1 MALKDATHKHIL
13 SGESIDSHC
22 LLEISTDMFGC
33 ISCDGSFVP
42 LNSVWE
48 DILGFTALE
57 LQNQQW
63 WTFVHPEDKPEMLAD
78 VEKVEIGE
86 RDNIIFESRFQ
97 CKDTSYK
104 WLRWRVTKASG
115 KQFCYLV
122 ATDISRQKRL
132 EADLK
137 ESETRFRQLAVKHV
151 QEGDLLHTLMEN
163 TPDHIYFKDTESR
176 FIRINRSLADRFGL
190 KNPADAVHKTDFDF
204 FTREHAQQAY
214 QDEQNV
220 IESGKPIEGKQEK
233 ETWPDEQDTWASTT
247 KVPIRDRDGRII
259 GTCGISR
266 DITEYYRAQQ
276 AVRDSEANWRSLVES
291 VPDIIS
297 TLDLDY
303 HLQFINR
310 LPPNLGLKP
319 EDLVGK
325 SVFDFL
331 PEEHHP
337 RIKEACAKVIE
348 TGEPATYEV
357 QGLISGYWYASCIG
371 PIQQDGELVGF
382 VMASTN
388 ITDRKQAEI
397 ELQHSEERFR
407 RAVLNAPLPIMI
419 HAEDG
424 EVLQI
429 SRAWTELTG
438 YTLEDIPTI
447 SKWLAQA
454 DSEAAEEIK
463 AHLSQL
469 YRSTERVAEGEYV
482 IITQSGKRQVWEF
495 SSSLLGAL
503 PDKRQLGISM
513 ALNIT
518 ERIKTQKAMQQ
529 AKETAEYASRA
540 KSDFLANMSH
550 ELRTPLNAIIG
561 FAEILRD
568 ELVGSINTEQK
579 ECVNDIHI
587 SGQHLLE
594 MINDILD
601 LSKIEAGKMVLQL
614 ETFSIVE
621 AVEEVNTI
629 ITALAVKRHL
639 DLTLNY
645 NRDCMIEAD
654 RVKFKQI
661 FYNLL
666 SNAVKFTP
674 EGGQVATHLEISDT
688 ELRAEVT
695 DTGIG
700 ISEADQAKL
709 FAPFTQIDTSKSR
722 RYGGTGLG
730 LALTHRLIVLHGGE
744 INVKS
749 QEGAGS
755 NFTLRIPLRQLKRN
769 IDGTGSDEAAES
781 D

>member
-1 MALKDATHKHIL
+1 MPIL
-13 SGESIDSHC
+13 
-22 LLEISTDMFGC
+22 
-33 ISCDGSFVP
+33 
-42 LNSVWE
+42 
-48 DILGFTALE
+48 
-57 LQNQQW
+57 
-63 WTFVHPEDKPEMLAD
+63 
-78 VEKVEIGE
+78 
-86 RDNIIFESRFQ
+86 
-97 CKDTSYK
+97 
-104 WLRWRVTKASG
+104 
-115 KQFCYLV
+115 
-122 ATDISRQKRL
+122 
-132 EADLK
+132 
-137 ESETRFRQLAVKHV
+137 
-151 QEGDLLHTLMEN
+151 
-163 TPDHIYFKDTESR
+163 
-176 FIRINRSLADRFGL
+176 
-190 KNPADAVHKTDFDF
+190 
-204 FTREHAQQAY
+204 
-214 QDEQNV
+214 
-220 IESGKPIEGKQEK
+220 
-233 ETWPDEQDTWASTT
+233 
-247 KVPIRDRDGRII
+247 DRDGRIK

-276 AVRDSEANWRSLVES
+276 AVRDSEVNWRSLVES

-297 TLDLDY
+297 TIDLDY
-303 HLQFINR
+303 RLQFVNR
-310 LPPNLGLKP
+310 LPPTLELKP

-331 PEEHHP
+331 TEEHHE
-337 RIKEACAKVIE
+337 RFKEACAKVIE
-348 TGEPATYEV
+348 TGELATYEI

-397 ELQHSEERFR
+397 EVQHSEERFR

-447 SKWLAQA
+447 SKWLEQA
-454 DSEAAEEIK
+454 DSQEAEEIK
-463 AHLSQL
+463 AHLAQL

-482 IITQSGKRQVWEF
+482 IITQSGERQIWEF

-503 PDKRQLGISM
+503 PDKRHLGISM

-518 ERIKTQKAMQQ
+518 ERIKTQKVMQQ

-568 ELVGSINTEQK
+568 ELVGSINAEQK

-621 AVEEVNTI
+621 AVEEVNAI
-629 ITALAVKRHL
+629 INALAVKKNL
-639 DLTLNY
+639 DLTLTY
-645 NRDCMIEAD
+645 NRNCMIEAD

-674 EGGQVATHLEISDT
+674 EGGKVTTQLKVTET
-688 ELRAEVT
+688 ELCAEVI

-700 ISEADQAKL
+700 IAEADQAKL

-730 LALTHRLIVLHGGE
+730 LAVTHRLIILHGGE
-744 INVKS
+744 ISVKS
-749 QEGAGS
+749 EEGKGS
-755 NFTLRIPLRQLKRN
+755 NFTFRIPLQQL
-769 IDGTGSDEAAES
+769 DGGTDATSDKTA
-781 D
+781 

>member
-1 MALKDATHKHIL
+1 MKFKDTPHEHIL
-13 SGESIDSHC
+13 SGESVDSHC

-33 ISCDGSFVP
+33 IGCADNFVP
-42 LNSVWE
+42 LNSAWG
-48 DILGFTALE
+48 DTLGFTELE
-57 LQNQQW
+57 LQSQQW
-63 WTFVHPEDKPEMLAD
+63 WLFVHPEDREQTLAS
-78 VEKVEIGE
+78 VEKVQTGE
-86 RDNIIFESRFQ
+86 RDNINFESRFQ

-104 WLRWRVTKASG
+104 WLKWRVTKAPG
-115 KQFCYLV
+115 KQQCYFV
-122 ATDISRQKRL
+122 ATDISQQKRL
-132 EADLK
+132 EAKLK
-137 ESETRFRQLAVKHV
+137 ESETRFQQLAVKHV

-176 FIRINRSLADRFGL
+176 FIRINRSLADQFGL
-190 KNPADAVHKTDFDF
+190 DNPVDAVHKTDFDF

-214 QDEQNV
+214 RDEQNV

-233 ETWPDEQDTWASTT
+233 ETWPDEQETWVSTT

-297 TLDLDY
+297 TLDLEY
-303 HLQFINR
+303 RLQFVNR
-310 LPPNLGLKP
+310 LPPTLELKP

-348 TGEPATYEV
+348 TGELATYEV

-382 VMASTN
+382 VMASAN

-397 ELQHSEERFR
+397 ELQ
-407 RAVLNAPLPIMI
+407 
-419 HAEDG
+419 
-424 EVLQI
+424 
-429 SRAWTELTG
+429 
-438 YTLEDIPTI
+438 
-447 SKWLAQA
+447 
-454 DSEAAEEIK
+454 
-463 AHLSQL
+463 
-469 YRSTERVAEGEYV
+469 RS
-482 IITQSGKRQVWEF
+482 
-495 SSSLLGAL
+495 
-503 PDKRQLGISM
+503 
-513 ALNIT
+513 
-518 ERIKTQKAMQQ
+518 
-529 AKETAEYASRA
+529 KETAEHASRA

-568 ELVGSINTEQK
+568 ELVGTINAEQK

-629 ITALAVKRHL
+629 ITALAVKKHL

-645 NRDCMIEAD
+645 NQNCPIEAD

-674 EGGQVATHLEISDT
+674 EGGRVATHLKVTDT
-688 ELRAEVT
+688 ELYAEVI

-730 LALTHRLIVLHGGE
+730 LALTHRLIMLHGGE
-744 INVKS
+744 ISVKS
-749 QEGAGS
+749 EEGKGS
-755 NFTLRIPLRQLKRN
+755 NFTLRIPLQQLEN
-769 IDGTGSDEAAES
+769 GTDEN
-781 D
+781 

>member
-1 MALKDATHKHIL
+1 MKFKDTPHGHIL
-13 SGESIDSHC
+13 SGESVDSHC

-33 ISCDGSFVP
+33 IGCADNFVP
-42 LNSVWE
+42 LNSAWE
-48 DILGFTALE
+48 DTLGFTELE
-57 LQNQQW
+57 LQSQQW
-63 WTFVHPEDKPEMLAD
+63 WLFVHPEDREQTLAS
-78 VEKVEIGE
+78 VEKVQTGE
-86 RDNIIFESRFQ
+86 RDNINFESRFQ

-104 WLRWRVTKASG
+104 WLKWRVTKAPG
-115 KQFCYLV
+115 KQQCYFV
-122 ATDISRQKRL
+122 ATDISQQKRL
-132 EADLK
+132 EAKLK
-137 ESETRFRQLAVKHV
+137 ESETRFQQLAVKHV

-176 FIRINRSLADRFGL
+176 FIRINRSLADQFGL
-190 KNPADAVHKTDFDF
+190 DNPVDAVHKTDFDF

-214 QDEQNV
+214 RDEQNV

-233 ETWPDEQDTWASTT
+233 ETWPDEQETWVSTT

-297 TLDLDY
+297 TLDLEY
-303 HLQFINR
+303 RLQFVNR
-310 LPPNLGLKP
+310 LPPTLELKP

-348 TGEPATYEV
+348 TGELATYEV

-382 VMASTN
+382 VMASAN

-397 ELQHSEERFR
+397 ELQ
-407 RAVLNAPLPIMI
+407 
-419 HAEDG
+419 
-424 EVLQI
+424 
-429 SRAWTELTG
+429 
-438 YTLEDIPTI
+438 
-447 SKWLAQA
+447 
-454 DSEAAEEIK
+454 
-463 AHLSQL
+463 
-469 YRSTERVAEGEYV
+469 RS
-482 IITQSGKRQVWEF
+482 
-495 SSSLLGAL
+495 
-503 PDKRQLGISM
+503 
-513 ALNIT
+513 
-518 ERIKTQKAMQQ
+518 
-529 AKETAEYASRA
+529 KETAEHASRA

-568 ELVGSINTEQK
+568 ELVGTINAEQK

-629 ITALAVKRHL
+629 ITALAVKKHL

-645 NRDCMIEAD
+645 NQNCPIEAD

-674 EGGQVATHLEISDT
+674 EGGRVATHLKVTDT
-688 ELRAEVT
+688 ELYAEVI

-730 LALTHRLIVLHGGE
+730 LALTHRLIMLHGGE
-744 INVKS
+744 ISVKS
-749 QEGAGS
+749 EEGTGS
-755 NFTLRIPLRQLKRN
+755 NFTLRIPLQQLEN
-769 IDGTGSDEAAES
+769 GTNEN
-781 D
+781 

>member
-1 MALKDATHKHIL
+1 MKFKDTPHEHIL
-13 SGESIDSHC
+13 SGESVDSHC

-33 ISCDGSFVP
+33 IGCADNFVP
-42 LNSVWE
+42 LNSAWE
-48 DILGFTALE
+48 DTLGFTELE
-57 LQNQQW
+57 LQSQQW
-63 WTFVHPEDKPEMLAD
+63 WLFVHPEDREQTLAS
-78 VEKVEIGE
+78 VEKVQTGE
-86 RDNIIFESRFQ
+86 RDNINFENRFQ

-104 WLRWRVTKASG
+104 WLKWRVTKAPG
-115 KQFCYLV
+115 KQQCYFV
-122 ATDISRQKRL
+122 ATDISQQKRL
-132 EADLK
+132 EAKLK
-137 ESETRFRQLAVKHV
+137 ESETRFQQLAVKHV

-176 FIRINRSLADRFGL
+176 FIRINRSLADQFGL
-190 KNPADAVHKTDFDF
+190 DNPVDAVHKTDFDF

-214 QDEQNV
+214 RDEQNV

-233 ETWPDEQDTWASTT
+233 ETWPDEQETWVSTT

-297 TLDLDY
+297 TIDLEY
-303 HLQFINR
+303 RLQFVNR
-310 LPPNLGLKP
+310 LPPTLELKP

-331 PEEHHP
+331 PEEHHQ
-337 RIKEACAKVIE
+337 RIKEACTKVIE
-348 TGEPATYEV
+348 TGELATYEV
-357 QGLISGYWYASCIG
+357 QGLISRYWYASCIG

-382 VMASTN
+382 VMASAN

-397 ELQHSEERFR
+397 ELQ
-407 RAVLNAPLPIMI
+407 
-419 HAEDG
+419 
-424 EVLQI
+424 
-429 SRAWTELTG
+429 
-438 YTLEDIPTI
+438 
-447 SKWLAQA
+447 
-454 DSEAAEEIK
+454 
-463 AHLSQL
+463 
-469 YRSTERVAEGEYV
+469 RS
-482 IITQSGKRQVWEF
+482 
-495 SSSLLGAL
+495 
-503 PDKRQLGISM
+503 
-513 ALNIT
+513 
-518 ERIKTQKAMQQ
+518 
-529 AKETAEYASRA
+529 KETAEHASRA

-568 ELVGSINTEQK
+568 ELVGTINAEQK

-629 ITALAVKRHL
+629 ITALAVKKHL

-645 NRDCMIEAD
+645 NRNCPIEAD

-674 EGGQVATHLEISDT
+674 EGGRVATHLKVTDT
-688 ELRAEVT
+688 ELYAEVI

-730 LALTHRLIVLHGGE
+730 LALTHRLIMLHGGE
-744 INVKS
+744 ISVKS
-749 QEGAGS
+749 EEGKGS
-755 NFTLRIPLRQLKRN
+755 NFTLRIPLQQLEN
-769 IDGTGSDEAAES
+769 GTDEN
-781 D
+781 